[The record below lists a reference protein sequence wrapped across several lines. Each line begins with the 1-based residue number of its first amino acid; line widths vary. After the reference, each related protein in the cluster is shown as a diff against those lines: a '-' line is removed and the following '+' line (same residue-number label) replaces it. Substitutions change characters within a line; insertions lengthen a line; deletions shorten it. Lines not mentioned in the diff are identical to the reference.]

1 MISTSRLPYGSPQ
14 PPRQP
19 QPPRPNR
26 LPPRRPEL
34 SRLSGVSARHALTDE
49 EADLHRGA
57 LTTVVNALGGKSSF
71 ADTPAIAGDQPEVE
85 PILALLV
92 DPRYDHLSLRKLCD
106 LAGWNVADLFAAWRK
121 AALVRA
127 HLLAY
132 QTITAT
138 LLPVVEDVMRRAA
151 PYPIPCPACHG
162 AGDIPVGDS
171 TTRTPCGPCRG
182 KGDVLQLPDL
192 DLQKLALELGQL

>member
-1 MISTSRLPYGSPQ
+1 MEPPPFRYAKQ
-14 PPRQP
+14 PHQP
-19 QPPRPNR
+19 LVNR

-71 ADTPAIAGDQPEVE
+71 ADTLAIAGDQPEVE

-106 LAGWNVADLFAAWRK
+106 LAGWNVAYLFAAWRK

-132 QTITAT
+132 QTITSN
-138 LLPVVEDVMRRAA
+138 LLPLAEDVMRRAA
-151 PYPIPCPACHG
+151 PYPIPCPACLG
-162 AGDIPVGDS
+162 VGTIPVSDS
-171 TTRTPCGPCRG
+171 ETQRVKCMPCHG
-182 KGDVLQLPDL
+182 
-192 DLQKLALELGQL
+192 